1 MISRLLE
8 KIRDFIK
15 GNPER
20 STYRKEYM
28 EYLHRQARGLQR
40 PAALLAMVSWIHF
53 AFFLDPEIHP
63 EFPELFY
70 FRMGLSAVGLIVFA
84 ATFFKSTRG
93 RGLGLLYV
101 LLAYLLFSCAY
112 FTGRIA
118 DDPSYT
124 SGFMLVIAIATFLPS
139 RLIVLYGYYTLSI
152 MIFVG
157 AILSHGPDISS
168 WAVHYSMNNLVIAY
182 VFAALAA
189 FLFERF
195 RFSTFLNQ
203 HRITQSNKDLL
214 YEIAEREQAQEAL
227 RESEERYRS
236 LVEQA
241 SEIIIRTD
249 GNGNITFLNP
259 AVFSVMG
266 YEEKELIGKQYLDFV
281 HPDEREA
288 VNRFFGRQFVKKL
301 HNTYLEYPLRTKQGN
316 KVWLGQNTQLILK
329 DGQPAGFQAVA
340 RDLTEKKKME
350 SEILALSITDPLT
363 GLHNRRGFLS
373 LATQQLKVAERD
385 KSEMML
391 LFADLDGLKWIN
403 DTLGHEEGDK
413 ALAEAS
419 AVLRESF
426 RTSDIV
432 ARLGGDEFAALAVD
446 TTEADARIIT
456 ARLQALIDAKNRQEN
471 RKFALSISVGC
482 SCYDPSHP
490 CTIDELI
497 VSADKAMYEQKQCRK
512 CLPVRENQPAV
523 GAR

>member
-15 GNPER
+15 SNPER
-20 STYRKEYM
+20 HIYRNEYM
-28 EYLHRQARGLQR
+28 EYLNLQARGIQR
-40 PAALLAMVSWIHF
+40 PCALLAMVSWLYF

-70 FRMGLSAVGLIVFA
+70 FRMGLSAVGLIVFV

-93 RGLGLLYV
+93 RGLGLLH
-101 LLAYLLFSCAY
+101 LMLAYLLFSCAY

-118 DDPSYT
+118 DDPSYV
-124 SGFMLVIAIATFLPS
+124 SGFMLVISVAAFMPS
-139 RLIVLYGYYTLSI
+139 RLIVSYRYFLLSI
-152 MIFVG
+152 IIFVG
-157 AILSHGPDISS
+157 AILIHRPDISS
-168 WAVHYSMNNLVIAY
+168 WAVHYSMNNLGIAY
-182 VFAALAA
+182 MFAASAA
-189 FLFERF
+189 YLFERF
-195 RFSTFLNQ
+195 RFNTFLNQ
-203 HRITQSNKDLL
+203 HRITRTNRELL
-214 YEIAEREQAQEAL
+214 HEIAEREQAQEAL
-227 RESEERYRS
+227 QESEERYRT
-236 LVEQA
+236 LIEQA
-241 SEIIIRTD
+241 TEIIIRTD
-249 GNGNITFLNP
+249 GNGNITFVNP
-259 AVFSVMG
+259 AGYSVTG
-266 YEEKELIGKQYLDFV
+266 YEEKELVGKQYLDFV
-281 HPDEREA
+281 HPDEQNA
-288 VNRFFGRQFVKKL
+288 VDRFFGRQFVKKL
-301 HNTYLEYPLRTKQGN
+301 HNTYYEYPLRTKQGN
-316 KVWLGQNTQLILK
+316 KVWLGQNTHLILK
-329 DGQPAGFQAVA
+329 DGEAAGFQAVA

-385 KSEMML
+385 KSKMLL

-413 ALAEAS
+413 ALAEAA

-471 RKFALSISVGC
+471 RKFDLSISVGC

-490 CTIDELI
+490 GTIDELI
-497 VSADKAMYEQKQCRK
+497 VSADKAMYEQKQSRK
-512 CLPVRENQPAV
+512 CLPLEVGSAAV
-523 GAR
+523 GNR

>member
-1 MISRLLE
+1 MTSRLLE
-8 KIRDFIK
+8 KIRDFIR

-20 STYRKEYM
+20 STYRNEYM
-28 EYLHRQARGLQR
+28 EYLHRQARGMHR
-40 PAALLAMVSWIHF
+40 PCALLAMVSWLHF
-53 AFFLDPEIHP
+53 AFFLDPELHP
-63 EFPELFY
+63 EFPELLY
-70 FRMGLSAVGLIVFA
+70 FRLGLSAVGLVVFA
-84 ATFFKSTRG
+84 ATFFKRTRG
-93 RGLGLLYV
+93 RGLGLLHV
-101 LLAYLLFSCAY
+101 MLAYLLFSCAY

-118 DDPSYT
+118 DDPSYV
-124 SGFMLVIAIATFLPS
+124 SGFMLVITVTAFMPS
-139 RLIVLYGYYTLSI
+139 RLIVSYRYFIVSI
-152 MIFVG
+152 IIFVG
-157 AILSHGPDISS
+157 AILIHRPDINS

-195 RFSTFLNQ
+195 RFNTFLNQ

-249 GNGNITFLNP
+249 GNGNITFVNP

-266 YEEKELIGKQYLDFV
+266 YEEEELVGKQYLDFV

-288 VNRFFGRQFVKKL
+288 VDRFFGRQFVKKL
-301 HNTYLEYPLRTKQGN
+301 HNTYLEYPLITRRGQ

-329 DGQPAGFQAVA
+329 DGRPAGFQAVA

-373 LATQQLKVAERD
+373 LATQQIKVAERD
-385 KSEMML
+385 KSQMLL

-403 DTLGHEEGDK
+403 DTFGHEEGDR
-413 ALAEAS
+413 ALAEAA

-446 TTEADARIIT
+446 TTEADARVIT
-456 ARLQALIDAKNRQEN
+456 ARLQALISAKNSQEN
-471 RKFALSISVGC
+471 RKFDLSISVGC
-482 SCYDPSHP
+482 SSYDPSDP

-497 VSADKAMYEQKQCRK
+497 VSADKAMYEEKQGK
-512 CLPVRENQPAV
+512 KFLPLEGGSAAAGSR
-523 GAR
+523 